1 MTSSSL
7 NGKPDDYVSRKSWT
21 NRDWFT
27 HVGAWENEQG
37 QLCFGSTIAFCA
49 MMEQFHRTHTQHTAQ
64 LLAAANRYLDFRHT
78 SDIGLGYGYSGVHPE
93 TELKNAIAAATG
105 AA

>member
-37 QLCFGSTIAFCA
+37 QLCFGSSIAFCA
-49 MMEQFHRTHTQHTAQ
+49 MMEQFHRTHTAQ
-64 LLAAANRYLDFRHT
+64 LLTALQNAAEA
-78 SDIGLGYGYSGVHPE
+78 
-93 TELKNAIAAATG
+93 LKEDSAAYRRSVARDVEIAIAAATG